1 MKKLLLTLIITI
13 SALAAKSQTVNG
25 ISLDKIDAT
34 YIDIVEYRK
43 FVSDKVNI
51 LLDYGQRSHI
61 LYNEEQFV
69 KDENGKDME
78 FNSIIDALNFLS
90 TYGFEYIDSY
100 VTVSKESST
109 CHFLLKQKEKPS
121 GNKAETTTQANPE

>member
-43 FVSDKVNI
+43 FVSNKVNI

-109 CHFLLKQKEKPS
+109 CHFLLKRKEKPS

>member
-34 YIDIVEYRK
+34 YIDIVEYKK

-61 LYNEEQFV
+61 IYNEEQFV
-69 KDENGKDME
+69 KDKNGKDME

-90 TYGFEYIDSY
+90 KYGYEYIDSY
-100 VTVSKESST
+100 ITVSKESST
-109 CHFLLKQKEKPS
+109 CHFLLKQKEKPT